1 MRAVQVL
8 EEVAS
13 ARAVQIVL
21 ADFSSGNSPEQADL
35 SRLYLEE
42 FGVELS

>member
-13 ARAVQIVL
+13 AWAGQIVL
-21 ADFSSGNSPEQADL
+21 AGFSSGNSPEQADL
-35 SRLYLEE
+35 SRRYLEE